1 MVNKKFRRR
10 LWAEMDEL
18 GISVVA
24 MLDLY
29 GALAVLLH
37 DMDEFQ
43 AIASRLDDTQTYRN
57 PTDVTASKLAEAY
70 RSSIVYFLQ
79 AFLPLWDDDADD
91 ESDFVH
97 PETTGHLEGIR
108 AEAKA
113 QILSFAQDLELETG
127 QQKDIH
133 IEDLWAAISLAELV
147 PYTEMDEEYEVD
159 EMDEVDEL
167 TDEIARK
174 LRGDGP

>member
-10 LWAEMDEL
+10 LWAEMDDQ

-29 GALAVLLH
+29 GALAVLFH

-43 AIASRLDDTQTYRN
+43 AIASRLDDTQIHRN

-70 RSSIVYFLQ
+70 RSSVVYFLQ
-79 AFLPLWDDDADD
+79 AFLPLWDDDAED

-133 IEDLWAAISLAELV
+133 AEDLWAAISLAELD
-147 PYTEMDEEYEVD
+147 PYMEMDEVDEVD